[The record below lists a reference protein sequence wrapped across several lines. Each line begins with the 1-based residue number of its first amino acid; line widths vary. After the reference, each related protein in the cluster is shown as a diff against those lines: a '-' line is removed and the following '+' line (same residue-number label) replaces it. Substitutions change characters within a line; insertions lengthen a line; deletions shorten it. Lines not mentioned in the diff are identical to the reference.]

1 MTLYKELPPF
11 SSATTAAAA
20 ASISSQE
27 TFLSLSLSTLPRLNP
42 SPVHWLV
49 HSSLEILPSSSSSQL
64 LNFSRTCLISNRSCP
79 CPDAEKRKKQMRL
92 WLWGDVIESVGL
104 GARVKLKLSIGWT
117 PFPVDF
123 YPNCGCLLKG
133 GHQAG
138 SMKQNWTHVH
148 ATLFYYWYCW
158 QCASL
163 GHVSFPVTIWMK
175 TSVYCIVLTNMD
187 DDPKG

>member
-64 LNFSRTCLISNRSCP
+64 LNFSRTCLISNRSRPCP
-79 CPDAEKRKKQMRL
+79 YPDAEKRKKQMRL
-92 WLWGDVIESVGL
+92 WLWGDVIKSVGL

-138 SMKQNWTHVH
+138 TGLMCTQPCSIIDIVGNVLVLVMC
-148 ATLFYYWYCW
+148 LFLLPSGWKH
-158 QCASL
+158 QFIA
-163 GHVSFPVTIWMK
+163 
-175 TSVYCIVLTNMD
+175 
-187 DDPKG
+187 